1 MSSIADA
8 GPRHRRLAGR
18 NQQVADRDDRTAT
31 VLLSLPEA
39 HPYRALAEGR
49 YRPAHA
55 TDDPRWAIASRAVM
69 AVLEADALHAT
80 GDLRYLA
87 SQRNAL
93 CALAYWA
100 ARDGEAALVPDAL
113 LDEETIQ
120 RYVADDGVA
129 RRASHRS
136 RVALA
141 STIRRFR
148 RAYPVLFPAKP
159 GAPSSEASLP
169 PLEDWAFDLAMA
181 EVASFRN
188 PETRLNLRALLVLG
202 RAAGLDGSELCHL
215 TGEDVIQEP
224 GAGTW
229 VRVRRP
235 GREREVPVL
244 ARFADL
250 AEDLAHARG
259 SRCLI
264 ANGPA
269 PCDPSQPGSLAR
281 QLARSLACHGHEIAL
296 SPEMLRKAWLVE
308 HVAANVP
315 IPTFLA
321 AAGLRSLRSLESL
334 LRYAPR
340 PPSSKVHLAYELG
353 GVEPRRRAERQ
364 GR

>member
-1 MSSIADA
+1 MSSITDSRPEDRHLAKGIDHAA
-8 GPRHRRLAGR
+8 GDEA
-18 NQQVADRDDRTAT
+18 VALE
-31 VLLSLPEA
+31 VLSSLPED
-39 HPYRALAEGR
+39 HPYRALAEGA

-55 TDDPRWAIASRAVM
+55 TDDARWALAQRAVV
-69 AVLEADALHAT
+69 AVLAVDTPHAT
-80 GDLRYLA
+80 GDLRYAA

-100 ARDGEAALVPDAL
+100 ARDGEGVLVADAL

-120 RYVADDGVA
+120 RFVADDGVA

-141 STIRRFR
+141 SAVRRFR
-148 RAYPVLFPAKP
+148 RAYPALFPTRRT
-159 GAPSSEASLP
+159 GAPEAPELP

-181 EVASFRN
+181 EVPAFRN

-202 RAAGLDGSELCHL
+202 RSAGLDGSEMCHV
-215 TGEDVIQEP
+215 TGTDVVSEP

-229 VRVRRP
+229 VRVRRS

-259 SRCLI
+259 ERCLI
-264 ANGPA
+264 ANVLA
-269 PCDPSQPGSLAR
+269 PCDPSQPGSLAK
-281 QLARSLACHGHEIAL
+281 QLTRSLARHGHDVRL
-296 SPEMLRKAWLVE
+296 SPERLRKAWLVE
-308 HVAANVP
+308 QVAANVP

-321 AAGLRSLRSLESL
+321 AAGLTSLRTLESL
-334 LRYAPR
+334 LPWAPQ
-340 PPSSKVHLAYELG
+340 PPSSKAHLAYELG
-353 GVEPRRRAERQ
+353 GVEPKRRAERR

>member
-1 MSSIADA
+1 MPSVIGSRPKRRYPAEVRGAAVANGAA
-8 GPRHRRLAGR
+8 G
-18 NQQVADRDDRTAT
+18 AT
-31 VLLSLPEA
+31 LLCLPEG

-49 YRPAHA
+49 YRPSRA
-55 TDDPRWAIASRAVM
+55 TDDERWELARE
-69 AVLEADALHAT
+69 AVLAILAADVPHAA
-80 GDLRYLA
+80 GDLRYAA

-100 ARDGEAALVPDAL
+100 ARDGEEALVPDVL

-120 RYVADDGVA
+120 RYVADDGAA
-129 RRASHRS
+129 RRSSHRS

-141 STIRRFR
+141 SAVRRFR
-148 RAYPVLFPAKP
+148 RSYPALFPARRP
-159 GAPSSEASLP
+159 TPAGVPELP

-181 EVASFRN
+181 EVAVFRN

-202 RAAGLDGSELCHL
+202 RAAGLDGSEMCHVS
-215 TGEDVIQEP
+215 GEDVVREP

-259 SRCLI
+259 GRCLI

-281 QLARSLACHGHEIAL
+281 QLARSLARHGHEVAL

>member
-18 NQQVADRDDRTAT
+18 DQQVADRDDRTAT

-49 YRPAHA
+49 YRPSRA
-55 TDDPRWAIASRAVM
+55 TDDQRWELARE
-69 AVLEADALHAT
+69 AVLAILAADVPHA
-80 GDLRYLA
+80 DEDPRYAA

-100 ARDGEAALVPDAL
+100 ARDGEAALVPDVL

-120 RYVADDGVA
+120 RYVADDSAA
-129 RRASHRS
+129 RRSSHRS

-141 STIRRFR
+141 STVRRFR
-148 RAYPVLFPAKP
+148 RAWPELFPARRTGP
-159 GAPSSEASLP
+159 VEEPELP
-169 PLEDWAFDLAMA
+169 PLEDWAFDVALA

-202 RAAGLDGSELCHL
+202 RAAGLDGSEMCHVS
-215 TGEDVIQEP
+215 GEDVVQEP

-250 AEDLAHARG
+250 AEDLAHARRE
-259 SRCLI
+259 RCLI

-281 QLARSLACHGHEIAL
+281 QLARSLARHGHEVAL

-353 GVEPRRRAERQ
+353 GDEPRRRAERR
-364 GR
+364 GG

>member
-1 MSSIADA
+1 MPSVIGSRPERRYPAEVRGAAVANGAA
-8 GPRHRRLAGR
+8 G
-18 NQQVADRDDRTAT
+18 AT
-31 VLLSLPEA
+31 LLCVPEG
-39 HPYRALAEGR
+39 HPYRTLAEGR
-49 YRPAHA
+49 YRPSRA
-55 TDDPRWAIASRAVM
+55 TDDQRWELARE
-69 AVLEADALHAT
+69 AVLAILAADAPHAA
-80 GDLRYLA
+80 GDLRYAA

-100 ARDGEAALVPDAL
+100 ARDGEEALVPDVL

-120 RYVADDGVA
+120 RYVADDGAA
-129 RRASHRS
+129 RRSSHRS

-141 STIRRFR
+141 SAVRRFR
-148 RAYPVLFPAKP
+148 RSYPALFPARRP
-159 GAPSSEASLP
+159 TPAGVPELP

-181 EVASFRN
+181 EVAVFRN

-202 RAAGLDGSELCHL
+202 RAAGLDGSEMCHVS
-215 TGEDVIQEP
+215 GEDVVQEP

-259 SRCLI
+259 GRCLI

-281 QLARSLACHGHEIAL
+281 QLARSLARHGHEVAL